1 MKVKGTYDL
10 REGPFFSTLIKL
22 ALPII
27 ATNFISTTYGLVDM
41 IWVGKLGS
49 SSVAAIGTAIFFVN
63 LAIALFTMVSVGTG
77 VKVAQSIGARREDQA
92 KVYIHNG
99 LLMSL
104 LLGFIYMLFILL
116 TRNQLIGFFDLNSVE
131 IEKMASQFLTLS
143 TYGTIFSFFNTLL
156 STVLT
161 SMGNSGKPFV
171 VQTIGFLINLIL
183 DPFFIFGLGNFNGF
197 GLSGAALATLL
208 ANAVVTSMFFG
219 HMKSLSLFSKPFMF
233 NLAQMKEVLRMGIP
247 ITVQRVTF
255 TVISI
260 IIAKII
266 VQWGSNA
273 IAVQRIGIQIE
284 SISYMTIGG
293 LQGAIAAFI
302 GQNFGAN
309 KLDRIK
315 KGYNSAILITSIF
328 GVFIS
333 FLFIIFSRSI
343 FSLFLSDESSIVLGS
358 DYMRIIGYSQL
369 FMCLELMTVGAFNGI
384 GKTYIPPIFSII
396 FTALRIPM
404 AIMLSGP
411 FGLNGVWMSIALS
424 SVLKGIILVFWF
436 MRTLGKMNQTITE
449 LRLQDEMKE
458 GTL

>member
-1 MKVKGTYDL
+1 MKGKYDL
-10 REGPFFSTLIKL
+10 REGPIASTLMKL
-22 ALPII
+22 TLPII

-63 LAIALFTMVSVGTG
+63 LAVALFTMVSIGTG
-77 VKVAQSIGARREDQA
+77 VKVAHSIGAGSEDQA

-116 TRNQLIGFFDLNSVE
+116 TRNHLIGFFDLGRDE
-131 IEKMASQFLTLS
+131 IEKMASQFLTIS
-143 TYGTIFSFFNTLL
+143 IIGTIFSFFNILL

-161 SMGNSGKPFV
+161 SMGNSGKPFL
-171 VQTIGFLINLIL
+171 VQTVGFLVNLIL
-183 DPFFIFGLGNFNGF
+183 DPLFIFGLGNFK
-197 GLSGAALATLL
+197 GLGVSGAALATLS
-208 ANAVVTSMFFG
+208 ANVVVTCLFIG
-219 HMKSLSLFSKPFMF
+219 HMKNLTLFSKPFMF
-233 NLAQMKEVLRMGIP
+233 NVEQMKEVLRMGIP

-266 VQWGSNA
+266 VQWGPNA
-273 IAVQRIGIQIE
+273 IAVQRVGIQIE

-302 GQNFGAN
+302 GQNFGAH
-309 KLDRIK
+309 KQDRIK
-315 KGYNSAILITSIF
+315 KGYNNALYITSIF
-328 GVFIS
+328 GVLIS
-333 FLFIIFSRSI
+333 FLFILLPRPI
-343 FSLFLSDESSIVLGS
+343 FSLFLSDESSLFLGS

-396 FTALRIPM
+396 LTTLRIPM

-436 MRTLGKMNQTITE
+436 KRTLGKMNQMIKGS
-449 LRLQDEMKE
+449 RLQDELKE